1 MERAIGVV
9 YAAHFDNERT
19 VKRFASQWEANLL
32 EFELSYP
39 QNCFISNINAL
50 NGNGSFPWFSLTNL
64 NLMKFWWDKFS
75 AKAKFCLRKGSL
87 EATVALWA
95 EFACHLKV
103 SRQRRDVSLVSRLIT
118 LTKLR
123 FIACLLII
131 RFTCTVWWR
140 IERKLAGNR
149 WKTTRSGWPSG

>member
-64 NLMKFWWDKFS
+64 NLMKF
-75 AKAKFCLRKGSL
+75 
-87 EATVALWA
+87 
-95 EFACHLKV
+95 
-103 SRQRRDVSLVSRLIT
+103 
-118 LTKLR
+118 
-123 FIACLLII
+123 
-131 RFTCTVWWR
+131 
-140 IERKLAGNR
+140 
-149 WKTTRSGWPSG
+149 